1 MKTGDIRIESPCTV
15 DWESMSPRS
24 AANGRFC
31 GDCQKVVRDL
41 SSMRASEAKNL
52 LANAP
57 AGLCVRY
64 LHDEYGNVWFEDQA
78 LLSRGNLLKKAAGL
92 AALAMTPLLTA
103 CMGAYMPEL
112 DDSAPH
118 GKVEPAAPEVAPD
131 ADGGAGRDARA
142 DARSDAAAEPDAEPD
157 AEADP
162 DAGAPEEEDATPP
175 GHDAG
180 CP

>member
-15 DWESMSPRS
+15 DWESMTPRS

-41 SSMRASEAKNL
+41 SSMRAGEAKKL

-64 LHDEYGNVWFEDQA
+64 LHDEYGNVWFKDQA

-103 CMGAYMPEL
+103 CMGTYVGEL
-112 DDSAPH
+112 DEIAP
-118 GKVEPAAPEVAPD
+118 KVEPASPTVAPD

-142 DARSDAAAEPDAEPD
+142 DARSDAAPPPD

-162 DAGAPEEEDATPP
+162 DAGASEEEDATPP

>member
-41 SSMRASEAKNL
+41 SSMRAGEATKL

-57 AGLCVRY
+57 PGLCVRY
-64 LHDEYGNVWFEDQA
+64 LHDEYGNVWFKDQA

-103 CMGAYMPEL
+103 CMGTYVGEM
-112 DDSAPH
+112 DDTAPH
-118 GKVEPAAPEVAPD
+118 GKVEPASPEVAPD
-131 ADGGAGRDARA
+131 ADGGAGRDAR
-142 DARSDAAAEPDAEPD
+142 SDAAPPPD

-180 CP
+180 